1 MGLVDTAPDE
11 QWGLMP
17 TCKNHVQARLTT
29 PTGKRWQVSCLR
41 QQRSWP
47 GTCKPLCCSCANGS
61 RHTLAQLMHKGRCSL
76 HLLRQ
81 PRHIFMM
88 LTLLLNLWL
97 GSRGVRQAAGHGR

>member
-1 MGLVDTAPDE
+1 
-11 QWGLMP
+11 
-17 TCKNHVQARLTT
+17 
-29 PTGKRWQVSCLR
+29 
-41 QQRSWP
+41 
-47 GTCKPLCCSCANGS
+47 
-61 RHTLAQLMHKGRCSL
+61 MHKGRCSL